1 MAGPAGDQDRW
12 RMGDPH
18 DADQVHPRRPT
29 RNTVDGPA
37 QGRGEV
43 ISSGSR
49 RRNRGSHNARY
60 VKQVSIETLIGPR
73 DWRTIVHANG

>member
-60 VKQVSIETLIGPR
+60 GDSPST
-73 DWRTIVHANG
+73 

>member
-60 VKQVSIETLIGPR
+60 VEETWMRLPSAHPPVGSPR
-73 DWRTIVHANG
+73 F